1 MKRLFLSLASFFF
14 YLASAGAAQQPN
26 VIVFLIDD
34 LGWADVGCNG
44 SSFYETPHIDK
55 LAANGVRF
63 TDSYSA
69 NPVCSPTRAA
79 LMTGKAPQRVGIT
92 QWIHQP
98 SNIHLP
104 AEETTLAE
112 AFQSAGYQT
121 GYIGKWHLGEKEN
134 QLPTANGFN
143 WMKSVNRAGQPAT
156 YFFPYSRKNKRGSYW
171 DVPDLKDGKEG
182 DYLTDAITDHAL
194 DFIDENKAKPF
205 LLYFAHY
212 AVHTP
217 IQAPKALVE
226 KYEAKKKKL
235 YGDTKAEKIM
245 DRYKTSSRGRQD
257 HPTYA
262 AMMENLDTN
271 VGRVLNKL
279 EELKL
284 TKNTIVL
291 FTSDNGGHCHLR
303 NPGVTCNLPL
313 RSGKGW
319 TYEGGTRI
327 PTIISWKG
335 NIKPSAC
342 DTPAISM
349 DMFPTLL
356 ELTGQK
362 LIPTQHLDG
371 QSLASAIHGKPD
383 NILKTRA
390 LYWTYP
396 HNHGSGHKPSHA
408 IRKGNWKLIH
418 FEHGKTHELYKLDD
432 DMGEK
437 NNVASKHPEKV
448 QAMHKELNEWIKK
461 TTPVKP

>member
-1 MKRLFLSLASFFF
+1 MKHLFLSLVSSLL
-14 YLASAGAAQQPN
+14 YLVPLTAGQPN

-44 SSFYETPHIDK
+44 STFYETPNIDK

-79 LMTGKAPQRVGIT
+79 ILTGKAPQRVGIT

-104 AEETTLAE
+104 AGETTLGE

-134 QLPTANGFN
+134 QLPASHGFN
-143 WMKSVNRAGQPAT
+143 WMKSVNRAGQPAS
-156 YFFPYSRKNKRGSYW
+156 YFFPYARENKRSSYW

-182 DYLTDAITDHAL
+182 DYLTDTVTDHAL
-194 DFIDENKAKPF
+194 DFIDENKTKPF

-217 IQAPKALVE
+217 IQSPKALVE
-226 KYEAKKKKL
+226 KYEAKKNKL
-235 YGDTKAEKIM
+235 YGDTKAKKIM

-271 VGRVLNKL
+271 VGRVIKKL
-279 EELKL
+279 ADLKL
-284 TKNTIVL
+284 TENTIVL
-291 FTSDNGGHCHLR
+291 LTSDNGGHCHLR
-303 NPGVTCNLPL
+303 NPGLTCNLPL

-335 NIKPSAC
+335 NIKPSIC

-356 ELTGQK
+356 DLTGQK
-362 LIPTQHLDG
+362 LLPTQHLDG

-396 HNHGSGHKPSHA
+396 HNNGLAHKPSHA

-418 FEHGKTHELYKLDD
+418 FDSDNTNELYKLDD
-432 DMGEK
+432 DMGERK
-437 NNVASKHPEKV
+437 DIAPKHPQKV
-448 QAMHKELNEWIKK
+448 LVLHKELNAWIKM
-461 TTPVKP
+461 TTPRD